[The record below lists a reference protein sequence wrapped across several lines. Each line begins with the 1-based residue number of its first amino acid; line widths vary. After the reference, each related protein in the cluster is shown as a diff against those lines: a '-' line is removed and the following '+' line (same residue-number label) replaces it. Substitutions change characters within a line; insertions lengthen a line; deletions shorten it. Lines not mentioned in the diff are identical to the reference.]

1 MWNPKFNT
9 IKDDNAFLREI
20 NLNNNNNRAELSLK
34 YEN

>member
-20 NLNNNNNRAELSLK
+20 NLNNNNRAELSLK